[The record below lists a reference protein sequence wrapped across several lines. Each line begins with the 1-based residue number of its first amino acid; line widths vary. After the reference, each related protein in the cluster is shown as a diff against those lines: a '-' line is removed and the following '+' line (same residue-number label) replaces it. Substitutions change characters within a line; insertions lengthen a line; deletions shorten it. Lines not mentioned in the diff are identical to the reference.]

1 MALLWTIL
9 AVTGPAS
16 AQDTAVTGTVTDAVL
31 PGVTVTALHVDSGY
45 VSVGVT
51 DASANT
57 GLARRGR
64 RVQA

>member
-9 AVTGPAS
+9 AVAGPAS
-16 AQDTAVTGTVTDAVL
+16 AQDTAVTDAVL

-51 DASANT
+51 DASTNT

>member
-9 AVTGPAS
+9 AAAGPAS
-16 AQDTAVTGTVTDAVL
+16 AQDTAVTDAVL